1 MTTTSLPLIPPRG
14 VRTRRQAGRRR
25 HDGFQIAIVN
35 SGFGGA
41 RPGKGDGE
49 LSHASVYVS
58 LLPVVEACVVVV
70 VPGHVGEVRVTA
82 DEPEAIDL
90 DPGVLSRAVLMPQ

>member
-1 MTTTSLPLIPPRG
+1 MY
-14 VRTRRQAGRRR
+14 A
-25 HDGFQIAIVN
+25 
-35 SGFGGA
+35 
-41 RPGKGDGE
+41 
-49 LSHASVYVS
+49 S